1 VGHKVHPY
9 GFRLGI
15 VTDWKS
21 RWYAEGNQ
29 YRQYVLSDDR
39 IREYLK
45 NLLPH
50 AAISRIEIERTR
62 ERVRVDVHTAR
73 PGIVIG
79 RRGVQADEIRG
90 TLEQMETKAAR
101 AVTGKDVNIQ
111 VQLNIIEVKTPDLDS
126 QLLAQAVAEQLSS
139 RVSFRR
145 AMRKAVNTAIKAGAQ
160 GVKISCAGRLGGAE
174 MSRREGY
181 HEGKVPLHTL
191 RADIDYGFTEAR
203 TTFGRIGVK
212 VWIYKGDVVPVR
224 EATARRRAAEQE
236 AAAAGQTAAPAASA
250 GTDRPSRPS
259 GRGGGQG
266 GPRSGGPGGGGGRG
280 QRREPRPAPAAQTA
294 PARAPAAVPAA
305 PSVPVEPAPPAP
317 QTPGGAPGA

>member
-111 VQLNIIEVKTPDLDS
+111 VQLNIIEVKAPDLDS

-224 EATARRRAAEQE
+224 EASARRRAAEQD
-236 AAAAGQTAAPAASA
+236 AAAAGQGAPPAPAGS
-250 GTDRPSRPS
+250 DRPARPS
-259 GRGGGQG
+259 GRGGQG
-266 GPRSGGPGGGGGRG
+266 GSRSGGGGQGRG
-280 QRREPRPAPAAQTA
+280 QRREPRPAPAAHPA
-294 PARAPAAVPAA
+294 PAPAPAPAT
-305 PSVPVEPAPPAP
+305 PVEPAAPAAP
-317 QTPGGAPGA
+317 QAQEGPADA